1 MKSLFSLAL
10 SALIAFQHGAQ
21 IASPATRTWTGE
33 ISSSNCGVAYT
44 PGRGAGDFTRE
55 CVDRGSAYVLVV
67 ANDRAYTFA
76 NQADRNLRTHAGER
90 VTVTG
95 ELEGGVI
102 TASNIEAME

>member
-1 MKSLFSLAL
+1 MKSLLSIAVTAL
-10 SALIAFQHGAQ
+10 FAFQPTAQ
-21 IASPATRTWTGE
+21 SASPAIRTWTGE
-33 ISSSNCGVAYT
+33 VSSSNCGVAYT

-67 ANDRAYTFA
+67 ANDRAYRFA

-102 TASNIEAME
+102 TASSIEAME

>member
-1 MKSLFSLAL
+1 MKSLLSIAVTAL
-10 SALIAFQHGAQ
+10 FTFQPTVP
-21 IASPATRTWTGE
+21 ITSPATLTWIGE

-44 PGRGAGDFTRE
+44 PGRGTGDFTRE
-55 CVDRGSAYVLVV
+55 CVERGSAYVLVA

>member
-1 MKSLFSLAL
+1 MKSIYSIAL
-10 SALIAFQHGAQ
+10 TALMAFQHA
-21 IASPATRTWTGE
+21 APLAYPAKPSWTGE

-44 PGRGAGDFTRE
+44 PGRGTGDFTRE

-95 ELEGGVI
+95 ELTGGVI
-102 TASNIEAME
+102 TASRIEVMK